1 MLANLV
7 RILAQELKMSSTGKI
22 AVKFVSRTMSLAAAL
37 LVPTL
42 LFAQNCA
49 LCYTQAAGA
58 GHRIVQALRGGI
70 LMLIVPPMFICIALG
85 IMAYRKRNHFHT
97 GR

>member
-1 MLANLV
+1 MSGTSKAGMLFAW
-7 RILAQELKMSSTGKI
+7 RMTG
-22 AVKFVSRTMSLAAAL
+22 LAAAFF
-37 LVPTL
+37 VPTL

-70 LMLIVPPMFICIALG
+70 LMLNVPPMFICIALG
-85 IMAYRKRNHFHT
+85 VMAYRKRNHFNT
-97 GR
+97 SR